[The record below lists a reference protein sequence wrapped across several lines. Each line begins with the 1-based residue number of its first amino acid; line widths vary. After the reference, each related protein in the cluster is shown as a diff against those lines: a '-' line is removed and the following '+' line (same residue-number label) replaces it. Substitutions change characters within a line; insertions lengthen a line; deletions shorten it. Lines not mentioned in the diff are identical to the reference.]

1 MHICL
6 PHLSGIPVD
15 MLDSL
20 NIIMKRNILSRT
32 YIAYV
37 SNV

>member
-20 NIIMKRNILSRT
+20 NIIMKRNDISIYSLGHT
-32 YIAYV
+32 
-37 SNV
+37 